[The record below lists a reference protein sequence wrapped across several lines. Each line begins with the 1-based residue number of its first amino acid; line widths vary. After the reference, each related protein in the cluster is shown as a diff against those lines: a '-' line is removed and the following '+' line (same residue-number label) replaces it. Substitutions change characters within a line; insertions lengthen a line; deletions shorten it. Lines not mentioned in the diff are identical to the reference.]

1 MSNSDKTT
9 KNQNNKALDEA
20 FMRMQSIKASINEN
34 LPKGYELS
42 TSNKSHTN
50 SNNSRHIP
58 LNQYQEQNFKNES
71 EEEKSSEEEKENSE
85 PQEDNHLNNQSRTI
99 KNRNRP
105 QETQKQ
111 SPNDQHHPQPNQKHT
126 VAPQPP
132 PPGYMPPHPTPY
144 NQQAYID
151 YQEYYD
157 RSRLPLEKRPPSDY
171 YPPYYPPHYPGY
183 AAPYPPQH
191 QYPPH
196 YIYPPMP
203 HGYGYMPP
211 PPGIQ
216 GHYPPPQAPEYSQHY
231 GYYHQ
236 HSMSP
241 YPHQHF
247 YQYPPPPGYLETGGP
262 GEHMQVQDPYYYHN
276 GYYHSAHMK
285 QQYYK
290 QHTYSGHEV
299 LNPHGMNSESGYEFP
314 QAKVDVGGE
323 QNSEVRRKVKA
334 GKVQKEYS
342 YGNEDREG
350 KEIEG

>member
-1 MSNSDKTT
+1 
-9 KNQNNKALDEA
+9 
-20 FMRMQSIKASINEN
+20 
-34 LPKGYELS
+34 
-42 TSNKSHTN
+42 
-50 SNNSRHIP
+50 
-58 LNQYQEQNFKNES
+58 
-71 EEEKSSEEEKENSE
+71 
-85 PQEDNHLNNQSRTI
+85 
-99 KNRNRP
+99 
-105 QETQKQ
+105 
-111 SPNDQHHPQPNQKHT
+111 
-126 VAPQPP
+126 
-132 PPGYMPPHPTPY
+132 
-144 NQQAYID
+144 
-151 YQEYYD
+151 
-157 RSRLPLEKRPPSDY
+157 
-171 YPPYYPPHYPGY
+171 
-183 AAPYPPQH
+183 
-191 QYPPH
+191 
-196 YIYPPMP
+196 
-203 HGYGYMPP
+203 
-211 PPGIQ
+211 
-216 GHYPPPQAPEYSQHY
+216 
-231 GYYHQ
+231 
-236 HSMSP
+236 MSP